1 MGQGAYWLSNLQYF
15 NHPNTYKKQIKTV
28 ETTTNTIA
36 LVTVKSSIALNGS
49 TLKSANFMEISFHTS
64 RFWPSASC

>member
-1 MGQGAYWLSNLQYF
+1 MGQGAYWLSNLQSF
-15 NHPNTYKKQIKTV
+15 NHPNTHKKQIKTI

-49 TLKSANFMEISFHTS
+49 ALKSANFMQISFHTS
-64 RFWPSASC
+64 RFWPSASS